1 MKNNRLI
8 NYFLLTPFI
17 GIILFILLY
26 IVAAYLYPGGSN
38 INKTEKGFNLITNY
52 WCDLTGDLA
61 KNGEPNSGQ
70 FYALIAMT
78 ILCFSL
84 MVFWFYLPE
93 LFKIKN
99 KTSAIIQYSGIISMS
114 ITLFLFTSY
123 HDTVINIAGFFGVIA
138 IILTFNELKKHR
150 FNKLFGL
157 GLMCFMMGSI
167 NYGIYQTQQFLFLLA
182 LLQKLTFVL
191 CLTWFGIIS
200 LLIYK
205 QKIKIN

>member
-1 MKNNRLI
+1 MKNNRFI
-8 NYFLLTPFI
+8 NYFLLTPLI
-17 GIILFILLY
+17 GIISFIALY

-38 INKTEKGFNLITNY
+38 VNKTEKGFNLMTNY

-61 KNGEPNSGQ
+61 KNGQPNLGQ
-70 FYALIAMT
+70 FYALIAIT

-99 KTSAIIQYSGIISMS
+99 KTSKVIQYSGIISMS

-123 HDTVINIAGFFGVIA
+123 HDTVINISGFFGVIA
-138 IILTFNELKKHR
+138 VILTLNELKKQG
-150 FNKLFGL
+150 FNKLLGL
-157 GLMCFMMGSI
+157 GLVCFAMGSI

-182 LLQKLTFVL
+182 IFQKLTFVL
-191 CLTWFGIIS
+191 CLTWFGVINLI
-200 LLIYK
+200 IYK
-205 QKIKIN
+205 QKIMVN